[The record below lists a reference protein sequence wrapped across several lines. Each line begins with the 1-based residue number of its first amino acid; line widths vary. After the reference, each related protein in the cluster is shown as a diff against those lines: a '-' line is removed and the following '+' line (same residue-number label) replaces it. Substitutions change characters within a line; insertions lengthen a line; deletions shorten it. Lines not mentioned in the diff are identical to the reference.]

1 MNIKYTCSFDEEM
14 IYYDTREEAEQ
25 KIVEYC
31 EENESIFNEWLDEN
45 INSSKMLALFSCHA
59 YDYVFDRLWTQ
70 MIEDFFESQIHV
82 WDIDNKR
89 LIYD

>member
-1 MNIKYTCSFDEEM
+1 MTIKYTCWFDEEM

-31 EENESIFNEWLDEN
+31 EANENIFNEWLDEN
-45 INSSKMLALFSCHA
+45 INSSKVFTLFSCHT
-59 YDYVFDRLWTQ
+59 YEYVFDRLWAQ
-70 MIEDFFESQIHV
+70 MLEDFFKWQIHT
-82 WDIDNKR
+82 WDVDNKR